1 MTGAHPWTQ
10 GNQYLFSMAGDWIA
24 FRIDAYVFDPYS
36 NVIGWLP
43 FDTPDVFDLSGS
55 WMGTIQPDGRF
66 FAPRRV
72 EHRRAP
78 KPPLPPRPDRPP
90 HPPRPTPMLGPPG
103 STEVVIPRP
112 GEGPGPR

>member
-1 MTGAHPWTQ
+1 MMFAHVKKRTVALLGLLGLAANPPVWAALPTPVAP
-10 GNQYLFSMAGDWIA
+10 STAPAAGDWIA

-78 KPPLPPRPDRPP
+78 
-90 HPPRPTPMLGPPG
+90 
-103 STEVVIPRP
+103 
-112 GEGPGPR
+112 

>member
-43 FDTPDVFDLSGS
+43 FDTPDVS
-55 WMGTIQPDGRF
+55 
-66 FAPRRV
+66 
-72 EHRRAP
+72 
-78 KPPLPPRPDRPP
+78 
-90 HPPRPTPMLGPPG
+90 
-103 STEVVIPRP
+103 
-112 GEGPGPR
+112 